1 MPESRPASNDPARDA
16 AARHVALIDR
26 YFECVATGDPAV
38 ADLLAEDVEWRTP
51 ASSPLQ
57 GPFVGREAVLE
68 LMGSGVD
75 LYDPDTPLDM
85 RRTAIAADTDRVFV
99 EMEIRGR
106 TRAGEAYENAY
117 VFVFEVRDD
126 RIVRVHEH
134 LDTLYAQRKLF
145 DPAGQASPLD

>member
-1 MPESRPASNDPARDA
+1 MPDSRVAPNESAERDA
-16 AARHVALIDR
+16 ASHVALIDR
-26 YFECVATGDPAV
+26 YFECVATGDPGV
-38 ADLLAEDVEWRTP
+38 ADLLAEDIVWRAP

-57 GPFVGREAVLE
+57 GPFEGRDAVLA
-68 LMGSGVD
+68 LMGSGVG
-75 LYDPDTPLDM
+75 LYDPNTPLDM
-85 RRTAIAADTDRVFV
+85 RCTALAANGDRVFV

-117 VFVFEVRDD
+117 VFVFTVRDD

-145 DPAGQASPLD
+145 DPAGQRSPLG